1 MLAFGCGLALSIF
14 PCSRLYFCYSCYFF
28 LWSNKVTT
36 KNSELKRKGLENA
49 KNFGSAYSADIRVSF
64 SVSLRIVCGFFPCDF
79 SASLSDAEAG
89 EDGGEDVGGGDG
101 AGDGGEVVD
110 GLADVLGDEVGG
122 QGGGQ
127 AGDCAA

>member
-1 MLAFGCGLALSIF
+1 MKSGYIAVLVRKKPPDNERLFNILHQMAPVITNRLLA
-14 PCSRLYFCYSCYFF
+14 
-28 LWSNKVTT
+28 
-36 KNSELKRKGLENA
+36 
-49 KNFGSAYSADIRVSF
+49 
-64 SVSLRIVCGFFPCDF
+64 
-79 SASLSDAEAG
+79 DAEAG